1 MHLSQYGFMCLLIFM
16 CIEKG
21 GKSILPLPN
30 AQLCEGPDRISAT
43 NTHTRLC
50 KPAYSQ
56 AFAFNRDAHEIPS
69 SKLRLGVRAR
79 SEISPFSSSL

>member
-21 GKSILPLPN
+21 GILIPPLPN

-43 NTHTRLC
+43 HTHTRLC
-50 KPAYSQ
+50 RPAYSQ
-56 AFAFNRDAHEIPS
+56 AFAFNREAHEIPS
-69 SKLRLGVRAR
+69 SRLGFVVRAW
-79 SEISPFSSSL
+79 